1 MNHLVFFHIDKM
13 NAQNNR
19 ATKELYYNLESEE
32 WKDAYWDFLSDDK
45 RNEYMHKLQNA
56 WNSYY
61 IYVHYWYVDGEKSP
75 LEVTICNVQINGNNV
90 QTKRV
95 CTLCSSEY
103 VNYIIEESKIL
114 IHEDFDKHKDYLKL
128 IENEEIYNRLDVF
141 SCGLHNANEGNL
153 IRQFSLKDNNELLHD
168 INSISFSK
176 AFRRMQDK
184 AQIFTSAKGDHYRT
198 RLTHTN
204 DVVRISKHIV
214 RKLNNG
220 LKELK
225 SDFSIDEDEVEAIA
239 LGHDIGHTPFGHQGE
254 RTLNDI
260 INGKYGIIPNGGK
273 ELVHDMGGFKHN
285 VQSVRVL
292 SHIEEESLQYN
303 GLNISYRVLEGIL
316 KHSKYSKNDI
326 IKLAGDEIANH
337 LNLNAKVDRNI
348 YSDGKE
354 INEFSSLKYENTYLS
369 GKIVNI
375 ADEIAQRGS
384 DIEDAIKSQKIK
396 MKEIVKIF
404 ETTRY
409 RDKMD
414 EMENILKEKAGAS
427 KYDKRNVYLYLFK
440 DKIISWLID
449 DITCSKNVEGIN
461 AENDDYNLW
470 FSEDIERLNNI
481 IEEIISNKVV
491 MSQEV
496 TKFDNDAKNI
506 IIKLF
511 KVYYENPRILND
523 NIIHRIF
530 IDMLNNE
537 FIHHYAVDF
546 RNMNKDYV
554 NNVIEEISNIDKN
567 VFEAIEGITK
577 DEEADIIT
585 NMPYELKEKYKE
597 NNEKFEILMLKI
609 RYEQQKIIIRN
620 ICDYIAGMTDSFAL
634 DEYNSIKQ

>member
-13 NAQNNR
+13 NAQNTR
-19 ATKELYYNLESEE
+19 ATMELYYNLESEE
-32 WKDAYWDFLSDDK
+32 WKDVYWDFLKEDK
-45 RNEYMHKLQNA
+45 KNEYILKLQNSWDA
-56 WNSYY
+56 YY
-61 IYVHYWYVDGEKSP
+61 IYVHYMYSDGEKSP
-75 LEVTICNVQINGNNV
+75 IEITICNIQLNCNKV

-95 CTLCSSEY
+95 CTLCSIEY
-103 VNYIIEESKIL
+103 VNYIMEESKIL
-114 IHEDFDKHKDYLKL
+114 INEDFDKHNDYLKL

-141 SCGLHNANEGNL
+141 ARGLHKMSESNTV
-153 IRQFSLKDNNELLHD
+153 RQFNLDKDNELLHD

-204 DVVRISKHIV
+204 DVVRISKLIS
-214 RKLNNG
+214 RRINNKLKILNN
-220 LKELK
+220 
-225 SDFSIDEDEVEAIA
+225 DFYIDEDEVEAIA

-260 INGKYGIIPNGGK
+260 INGKNGVIPNGGK
-273 ELVHDMGGFKHN
+273 ELVKDMGGFKHN

-292 SHIEEESLQYN
+292 THIEEESLQYE

-326 IKLAGDEIANH
+326 LKLVDSEITKH
-337 LNLNAKVDRNI
+337 LNLNAKLDRNV
-348 YSDGKE
+348 YKNVKE
-354 INEFSSLKYENTYLS
+354 VDEFSNFKYENTYLT
-369 GKIVNI
+369 GRIVNI

-396 MKEIVKIF
+396 LKEIVKIF
-404 ETTRY
+404 ESTKY
-409 RDKMD
+409 CDKMR
-414 EMENILKEKAGAS
+414 EMENILRENAKIK
-427 KYDKRNVYLYLFK
+427 KYDKRNVHLYLFK

-449 DITCSKNVEGIN
+449 DIACKKNVIEIS
-461 AENDDYNLW
+461 EKKDDYSLW
-470 FSEDIERLNNI
+470 FSEDIERLNII

-496 TKFDNDAKNI
+496 TKFDNDANSI

-511 KVYYENPRILND
+511 NVYYKNPKMLND

-537 FIHHYAVDF
+537 FTYHNAVDF

-554 NNVIEEISNIDKN
+554 NNVIEEINSIDMTLYEKLKN
-567 VFEAIEGITK
+567 ITK
-577 DEEADIIT
+577 DDEDEIKNNSQD
-585 NMPYELKEKYKE
+585 ELKEKNK
-597 NNEKFEILMLKI
+597 NDDEKYNLLILKI

-634 DEYNSIKQ
+634 VEYNRIL

>member
-13 NAQNNR
+13 NAQNTR

-32 WKDAYWDFLSDDK
+32 WKDVYWGFLRDDK
-45 RNEYMHKLQNA
+45 KNEYKYKLQHS

-61 IYVHYWYVDGEKSP
+61 IYVHYWYVDGEKP
-75 LEVTICNVQINGNNV
+75 PFEITICNVRINGDNV

-141 SCGLHNANEGNL
+141 SCGLHNANEENL

-204 DVVRISKHIV
+204 DVVRISKLIT
-214 RKLNNG
+214 RKINIG
-220 LKELK
+220 LQELG
-225 SDFSIDEDEVEAIA
+225 SNFLIDEDEVEAIA

-292 SHIEEESLQYN
+292 THIEEESLQYN

-326 IKLAGDEIANH
+326 IKLACDEIAKH

-375 ADEIAQRGS
+375 ADEIA
-384 DIEDAIKSQKIK
+384 
-396 MKEIVKIF
+396 
-404 ETTRY
+404 
-409 RDKMD
+409 
-414 EMENILKEKAGAS
+414 
-427 KYDKRNVYLYLFK
+427 
-440 DKIISWLID
+440 
-449 DITCSKNVEGIN
+449 
-461 AENDDYNLW
+461 
-470 FSEDIERLNNI
+470 
-481 IEEIISNKVV
+481 
-491 MSQEV
+491 
-496 TKFDNDAKNI
+496 
-506 IIKLF
+506 
-511 KVYYENPRILND
+511 
-523 NIIHRIF
+523 
-530 IDMLNNE
+530 
-537 FIHHYAVDF
+537 
-546 RNMNKDYV
+546 
-554 NNVIEEISNIDKN
+554 
-567 VFEAIEGITK
+567 
-577 DEEADIIT
+577 
-585 NMPYELKEKYKE
+585 
-597 NNEKFEILMLKI
+597 
-609 RYEQQKIIIRN
+609 
-620 ICDYIAGMTDSFAL
+620 
-634 DEYNSIKQ
+634 

>member
-470 FSEDIERLNNI
+470 FSEDIERLNSI

-511 KVYYENPRILND
+511 KAYYENPRILND

-537 FIHHYAVDF
+537 FTHHYAVDF